1 MTPTTNSWITDWNQ
15 VGSPGAPGTRIAIH
29 DETLRD
35 GLQSPSAAQPPLDAK
50 LDLLYR
56 MADVGVESA
65 DLGMPASGPRVQQHV
80 LRLAAEIASAAL
92 PVAAVCAARTTHTD
106 IAAVC
111 DVAQRASLPMQ
122 VMTFVGISPIRMY
135 AEHWRPDAVVR
146 RVRDAVGFGVR
157 EGLDVCLVTEDTTRA
172 RLGMAVDVYTAALE
186 EGASRIC
193 VCDTVGHATP
203 WGAAALVTRLRQA
216 LAGRGFPD
224 VAVDWH
230 GHNDRGLAVA
240 SALAAAQAGADRL
253 HGTALGI
260 GERAGNAPVEQLLV
274 NLCEIGWRGGPL
286 CALPRYCEAAA
297 RACQLEIAGGQPFIG
312 ADVFR
317 TAAGV
322 HAAAIRK
329 AEQRGGTWLAERV
342 YSGIP
347 ASLVG
352 RRQDIA
358 VGPGSGRANARCWLR
373 AHGLAENVRVVWAIQ
388 QAASAANRV
397 LTDAELLVI
406 AHDSG
411 DPLGEFGQVL
421 QAL

>member
-1 MTPTTNSWITDWNQ
+1 
-15 VGSPGAPGTRIAIH
+15 
-29 DETLRD
+29 
-35 GLQSPSAAQPPLDAK
+35 
-50 LDLLYR
+50 
-56 MADVGVESA
+56 MAGVGVESA
-65 DLGMPASGPRVQQHV
+65 DLGMPASGTRIRQHV

-92 PVAAVCAARTTHTD
+92 PVAAVCAARTMHTD

-135 AEHWRPDAVVR
+135 AEHWRPDGVVR
-146 RVRDAVGFGVR
+146 RVRDAVRFGVR

-172 RLGMAVDVYTAALE
+172 RLGTAVDVYTAALE

-203 WGAAALVTRLRQA
+203 WGATALVTRLRQA

-224 VAVDWH
+224 VAMDWH

-274 NLCEIGWRGGPL
+274 NLCEIGWRGGSL
-286 CALPRYCEAAA
+286 GALPRYCEAAA
-297 RACQLEIAGGQPFIG
+297 RACQLGIAGGQPFIG

-329 AEQRGGTWLAERV
+329 AEQRGGRWLAERV

-373 AHGLAENVRVVWAIQ
+373 THGLAENVRVVWAIQ
-388 QAASAANRV
+388 QAASAASRV

-411 DPLGEFGQVL
+411 DQLGEFGQVL

>member
-1 MTPTTNSWITDWNQ
+1 
-15 VGSPGAPGTRIAIH
+15 
-29 DETLRD
+29 
-35 GLQSPSAAQPPLDAK
+35 
-50 LDLLYR
+50 
-56 MADVGVESA
+56 
-65 DLGMPASGPRVQQHV
+65 
-80 LRLAAEIASAAL
+80 
-92 PVAAVCAARTTHTD
+92 
-106 IAAVC
+106 
-111 DVAQRASLPMQ
+111 
-122 VMTFVGISPIRMY
+122 
-135 AEHWRPDAVVR
+135 
-146 RVRDAVGFGVR
+146 
-157 EGLDVCLVTEDTTRA
+157 
-172 RLGMAVDVYTAALE
+172 MAVDVYAAALE

-193 VCDTVGHATP
+193 VCDTVGHAMP
-203 WGAAALVTRLRQA
+203 WGAAAQVARLRQA

-274 NLCEIGWRGGPL
+274 NLCEIGWRGGSL
-286 CALPRYCEAAA
+286 RALPRYCEAAA
-297 RACQLEIAGGQPFIG
+297 RACQLEIAGGQPFVG

-322 HAAAIRK
+322 HAAAISK

-342 YSGIP
+342 YCGIP

-352 RRQDIA
+352 RRQDVA

-373 AHGLAENVRVVWAIQ
+373 AHGLAENVPVVRAIQ
-388 QAASAANRV
+388 QAASGASRV
-397 LTDAELLVI
+397 LTDAELQVI

-411 DPLGEFGQVL
+411 DPPGEFGQVL

>member
-1 MTPTTNSWITDWNQ
+1 MTPATNRWITDWNQ
-15 VGSPGAPGTRIAIH
+15 VAPPSAPGTRIAIH

-35 GLQSPSAAQPPLDAK
+35 GLQSPSATQPPLDAK
-50 LDLLYR
+50 LDLLHY

-65 DLGMPASGPRVQQHV
+65 DLGMPASGARVKQHV

-92 PVAAVCAARTTHTD
+92 PVAAVCAARTTPAD

-111 DVAQRASLPMQ
+111 DVAQRTSLPVQ

-146 RVRDAVGFGVR
+146 RVHDAVGLGVR

-172 RLGMAVDVYTAALE
+172 RLGMAVDVYAAALE

-203 WGAAALVTRLRQA
+203 WGATALVTRLRRA

-260 GERAGNAPVEQLLV
+260 GERAGNAAVEQLLV
-274 NLCEIGWRGGPL
+274 NLCEIGWRSGPL

-297 RACQLEIAGGQPFIG
+297 RACQLEITGGQPFIG

-322 HAAAIRK
+322 HAAAIAK
-329 AEQRGGTWLAERV
+329 AEQQGGTWLAERV

-352 RRQDIA
+352 RRQDVA
-358 VGPGSGRANARCWLR
+358 VGPGSGRANARCWLQ
-373 AHGLAENVRVVWAIQ
+373 AHGLAENVPVVRAIQ
-388 QAASAANRV
+388 RAAAAASRI
-397 LTDAELLVI
+397 LTDAELQVI

-411 DPLGEFGQVL
+411 NPLGEVG
-421 QAL
+421 